1 MDVMDETRYKSRYVF
16 AEDFGTGYFKFGPI
30 TLGEN
35 PLMVQSRGLL
45 LRDLPE
51 SVKLRVRDRAVLE
64 RGVVV
69 GDEEIPKYLSG
80 VKEAARKLK
89 YPLRDGVARF
99 DDEDS
104 WLVIREL
111 ARYAFEKFPVSD
123 PGFEGWYAVVALS
136 SLAPDYMVR
145 RIFSVHEELD
155 REHGGRLIKAV
166 TVVSQPLAV
175 AIAENAVDCIV
186 VEGGHGNI
194 QIAPISYA
202 LIREGVVAL
211 NRGGAEANAITREI
225 LRDVGYGDV
234 AREEYVV
241 ELVKR
246 EIGLVPRRLHDAI
259 RDAKSNPD
267 KYVKR
272 VRISPITEIEI
283 PREYSWTRFL
293 IGEILFDP
301 RHDEFKSYVEQG
313 RLRIEDAVVGD
324 TVLYGEMDL
333 ASGIVESLR
342 RVPVEIQGRILG
354 NVIISGGA
362 FRWAVPQGLEDHAV
376 DSVAKIGIMI
386 RERFPNISQNVSAR
400 MVRDPQFS
408 VWRGSI
414 IYGFALPT
422 YVKWNDQEREGW
434 YTWK

>member
-1 MDVMDETRYKSRYVF
+1 MDETRYKSRYVF

-35 PLMVQSRGLL
+35 PHMVQSRGLI

-51 SVKLRVRDRAVLE
+51 SVKLRVRDRALLE

-80 VKEAARKLK
+80 VKDAARKLK
-89 YPLRDGVARF
+89 YPLKDGVVKF

-104 WLVIREL
+104 WLVVREL
-111 ARYAFEKFPVSD
+111 ARYAFDKFPVSEA
-123 PGFEGWYAVVALS
+123 GFEGWYVVIALS
-136 SLAPDYMVR
+136 SLAPDYMIR
-145 RIFSVHEELD
+145 RIFAIHEELD
-155 REHGGRLIKAV
+155 RWHGGRLIKAV

-186 VEGGHGNI
+186 IEGGHGNI

-211 NRGGAEANAITREI
+211 NRGGAEANAVTREI
-225 LRDVGYGDV
+225 LRDIGYGDI

-246 EIGLVPRRLHDAI
+246 EMGLVPRKLDGAI

-267 KYVKR
+267 KYAKR
-272 VRISPITEIEI
+272 VRVSPITEVEV
-283 PREYSWTRFL
+283 PPEYAWTRFL
-293 IGEILFDP
+293 IGEVVFDP
-301 RHDEFKSYVEQG
+301 RHDVFESYVEQG
-313 RLRIEDAVVGD
+313 RLKIEDAVVGD
-324 TVLYGEMDL
+324 AVLYGEMDL
-333 ASGIVESLR
+333 ASGIVESLK
-342 RVPVEIQGRILG
+342 RVPVEIQERILS
-354 NVIISGGA
+354 NIIISGGA
-362 FRWAVPQGLEDHAV
+362 FKWDVPRGLEDHAV
-376 DSVAKIGIMI
+376 DSVTKIGIMV
-386 RERFPNISQNVSAR
+386 RDRFPNIAHNVSAR
-400 MVRDPQFS
+400 TVKDPQFS

-414 IYGFALPT
+414 IYGFALP
-422 YVKWNDQEREGW
+422 VHVRWNEQEREGW
-434 YTWK
+434 HVWK